1 MTLLIPDGLSCHKF
15 ITLRSLEIS
24 IIAKSPEISHSSGLL
39 FHASPPSMG
48 IIKYEAINPQVAGGA
63 HHEQFTFD

>member
-1 MTLLIPDGLSCHKF
+1 
-15 ITLRSLEIS
+15 
-24 IIAKSPEISHSSGLL
+24 
-39 FHASPPSMG
+39 MG